1 MLSFVSSAQTSAM
14 PPCAG
19 PRAHYLL
26 PGVSASRTSPG
37 PPAAARGC
45 RCRLEM
51 KDGFSAGEELS
62 QVTWLPWH
70 QNSARG
76 LLPPLCS
83 SHGLAL
89 LSWACQASA
98 LPPTP
103 AGTPALCRRSALPHP
118 YPTRAAF
125 GTNPSS
131 FLSPK
136 SALSSPKL
144 KILVF

>member
-1 MLSFVSSAQTSAM
+1 MLSVVSSAQTSAT

-26 PGVSASRTSPG
+26 PGRRVCLQNFTRSSRGRAGVSLQIG
-37 PPAAARGC
+37 
-45 RCRLEM
+45 
-51 KDGFSAGEELS
+51 DGFSTGEELS
-62 QVTWLPWH
+62 QVTRLPWH
-70 QNSARG
+70 QNSAPG

-83 SHGLAL
+83 SHGLTL
-89 LSWACQASA
+89 LSWACQASS
-98 LPPTP
+98 LPPAP
-103 AGTPALCRRSALPHP
+103 AGTPALCRRRASPHP
-118 YPTRAAF
+118 YPTRATF

-131 FLSPK
+131 FLCPK